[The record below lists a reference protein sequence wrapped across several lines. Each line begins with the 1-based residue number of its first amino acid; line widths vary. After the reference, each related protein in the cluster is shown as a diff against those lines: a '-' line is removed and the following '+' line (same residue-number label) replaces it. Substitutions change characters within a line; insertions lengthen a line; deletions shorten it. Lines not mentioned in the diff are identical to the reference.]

1 MELWWVMYRCLK
13 QFIHHKV
20 SIPEFLRRAY
30 GDKNQRF
37 ATKLDP
43 MKSNSPIIYDTEGLW
58 IWWQKQIELQTKT
71 MQRR

>member
-1 MELWWVMYRCLK
+1 MKFPKPIMRTSELIKMG
-13 QFIHHKV
+13 F
-20 SIPEFLRRAY
+20 PEEFLRRSY

-43 MKSNSPIIYDTEGLW
+43 MKSNSPIIYDTEVLW

>member
-1 MELWWVMYRCLK
+1 MKFPKPIMRTSELVKMG
-13 QFIHHKV
+13 F
-20 SIPEFLRRAY
+20 PEEFLRRAY

-43 MKSNSPIIYDTEGLW
+43 MKSNSPITYDTEGLW
-58 IWWQKQIELQTKT
+58 IWWQKQVELQTKT

>member
-1 MELWWVMYRCLK
+1 MKFPKPIMRTSELIKMG
-13 QFIHHKV
+13 F
-20 SIPEFLRRAY
+20 PEEFLRRAY

-71 MQRR
+71 MQRRGG

>member
-1 MELWWVMYRCLK
+1 MKFPKPIMRTSELIKMGFPGEL
-13 QFIHHKV
+13 
-20 SIPEFLRRAY
+20 LRRAY
-30 GDKNQRF
+30 GDKNQKF

-43 MKSNSPIIYDTEGLW
+43 MKPNSPIIYDTEGLW